1 MQLDEPRSR
10 IGYRGSV
17 VSRAKQLALKTVVV
31 VGGALLLASGFVLS
45 LTFLAIMLVVVLAV
59 VLTFGGYLW
68 WKTRDLRKEIRAR
81 MQPQPAG
88 DIIEGEVI
96 RTSEPGADRR

>member
-1 MQLDEPRSR
+1 
-10 IGYRGSV
+10 
-17 VSRAKQLALKTVVV
+17 
-31 VGGALLLASGFVLS
+31 LLLASGFVLS